1 MYKMQSRAINLLSQS
16 HSENQMS
23 EQKKMSI
30 IIIIIKTHK
39 NNLEDKDAESEK
51 IEKLKIF
58 RYIFYNIL
66 P

>member
-30 IIIIIKTHK
+30 IIIIKTHK

-51 IEKLKIF
+51 I
-58 RYIFYNIL
+58 N
-66 P
+66 

>member
-1 MYKMQSRAINLLSQS
+1 MYKMQSRAINLLSQN

-23 EQKKMSI
+23 EQKKMS

>member
-23 EQKKMSI
+23 EQKKMS

>member
-30 IIIIIKTHK
+30 IIIIKTHK
-39 NNLEDKDAESEK
+39 NSLEDKDAESEK